1 MQQQNTPNPTYAP
14 LTPPAEPTPTESSPT
29 EPGRR
34 SGHHWLMWLMC
45 VPMLLIVGTLIAIP
59 IILMRLPADYFDVR
73 TPRPWMENHHPILR
87 VIGHVVKNVVGAIFL
102 FAGFLMLFLPGQ
114 GVLTMLIGLSL
125 IEFPGKRRVEAKIVG
140 QSTVLST
147 INAMRAKFDKP
158 PLIIAPD

>member
-1 MQQQNTPNPTYAP
+1 MISDILAQIESYV
-14 LTPPAEPTPTESSPT
+14 PANVLIWFAVSSVF
-29 EPGRR
+29 
-34 SGHHWLMWLMC
+34 MF
-45 VPMLLIVGTLIAIP
+45 VGTLVAIP
-59 IILMRLPADYFDVR
+59 IILMRLPADYFDIR
-73 TPRPWMENHHPILR
+73 IPRPWMENHHPILR
-87 VIGHVVKNVVGAIFL
+87 LIGHVVKNVVGAIFL

-147 INAMRAKFDKP
+147 INAMRAKFGKP

>member
-1 MQQQNTPNPTYAP
+1 MSEVLAQIESYV
-14 LTPPAEPTPTESSPT
+14 PANVLIWFAVSSVF
-29 EPGRR
+29 
-34 SGHHWLMWLMC
+34 MF
-45 VPMLLIVGTLIAIP
+45 VGTLIAIP
-59 IILMRLPADYFDVR
+59 IILMRLPADYFDIR
-73 TPRPWMENHHPILR
+73 KPRPWMENHHPVLR
-87 VIGHVVKNVVGAIFL
+87 LLGHIVKNVVGAIFL